1 LSAIYQGGAE
11 SLMDAIILAA
21 GRGTRLQP
29 LTDTLPKP
37 LIEVN
42 GLSLIEIHLH
52 RLALA
57 GFKRAIINL
66 HHLGDLIKT
75 TLGDGQRYGLQIIYS
90 EEPGEALETAGGLV
104 NALGLIK
111 SDYFMVISADILC
124 DYPLQQLTAAAQ
136 NNAQGHLIMVN
147 NPAHHPRGDFLL
159 DGSGHIA
166 LCTST
171 DAQVACTFSGLAC
184 FSKALFQHLVPGKR
198 ALRPVL
204 EAAIVGRNLTGEVYS
219 GIWSDIGTLERLDQ
233 ARAST
238 SIGEYIESVKQSI
251 S

>member
-1 LSAIYQGGAE
+1 
-11 SLMDAIILAA
+11 MDAIILAA

-37 LIEVN
+37 LIKVH
-42 GLSLIEIHLH
+42 GLSLVEIHLH

-57 GFKRAIINL
+57 GFKRVIINL
-66 HHLGDLIKT
+66 HHLGELIKT

-90 EEPGEALETAGGLV
+90 EEPGAALETAGGLV

-111 SDYFMVISADILC
+111 NNHFIVISADILC
-124 DYPLQQLTAAAQ
+124 DYPLQKLAAAAQ
-136 NNAQGHLIMVN
+136 SEAQGHLIMVN

-159 DGSGHIA
+159 DRSSHVA
-166 LCTST
+166 LRSPT
-171 DAQVACTFSGLAC
+171 DSQTAYTFSGLAC
-184 FSKALFQHLVPGKR
+184 FSKALFQHLAPGKR

-204 EAAIVGRNLTGEVYS
+204 EAAISDRILTGEVYS
-219 GIWSDIGTLERLDQ
+219 GTWSDIGTLERLDQ
-233 ARAST
+233 ARASE
-238 SIGEYIESVKQSI
+238 SIGEYIDSVKQSI

>member
-1 LSAIYQGGAE
+1 
-11 SLMDAIILAA
+11 MDAVILAA

-37 LIEVN
+37 LIEVD

-57 GFKRAIINL
+57 GFKRVIINL
-66 HHLGDLIKT
+66 HHLGELIQT
-75 TLGDGQRYGLQIIYS
+75 ALGDGQRYGLQIIYS

-104 NALGLIK
+104 NALSLIK
-111 SDYFMVISADILC
+111 SDYFAVISADILC
-124 DYPLQQLTAAAQ
+124 DYPLRQLVTAAQ
-136 NNAQGHLIMVN
+136 NADQGHLVMVN

-159 DGSGHIA
+159 DRSGHIA
-166 LCTST
+166 LYTPKDT
-171 DAQVACTFSGLAC
+171 QNTYTFSGLAC
-184 FSKALFQHLVPGKR
+184 FSKALFQHLAPGKR

-204 EAAIVGRNLTGEVYS
+204 EAAIADQLLTGGVYS
-219 GIWSDIGTLERLDQ
+219 GIWSDIGTLERLNQ
-233 ARAST
+233 ARTSE